1 MAANKLAGKVA
12 VVTGGA
18 SGIGLAAA
26 RAFVAHGARAVVIAD
41 VRADEGRAAALSV
54 GPDVCSFFR
63 CDVADED
70 QVRSLV
76 DHTAATHGGLDVFFI
91 NAGVVS
97 DSEQTVL
104 NLDLDKYEAVM
115 RVNAR
120 GTAVCLK
127 HAARKMVELGCVGG
141 AIVCNAS
148 VMGDRGA
155 EVHTDYGTSKHAVVG
170 LARSAAVQ
178 LGRHGIRVNCVSPA
192 AVPTALAGR
201 MGLGTAEEVEAA
213 MGPYTSLK
221 GAVLTPKHVAEAVAF
236 LASGEAGFVTGHN
249 LVVDGG
255 LTGLPSGE

>member
-1 MAANKLAGKVA
+1 SLRQNELHGIIPGEISQCSA
-12 VVTGGA
+12 GGA

-41 VRADEGRAAALSV
+41 VRADESRAAALSV
-54 GPDVCSFFR
+54 SPDVCSFFR

-76 DHTAATHGGLDVFFI
+76 DHTAATHGGLD
-91 NAGVVS
+91 
-97 DSEQTVL
+97 
-104 NLDLDKYEAVM
+104 
-115 RVNAR
+115 
-120 GTAVCLK
+120 
-127 HAARKMVELGCVGG
+127 KMVELGCVGG

-155 EVHTDYGTSKHAVVG
+155 EVHTDYGASKHAVVG

-178 LGRHGIRVNCVSPA
+178 LGRHGIRVNFVSPA

-221 GAVLTPKHVAEAVAF
+221 GAVLTPEHVAEAVAF

>member
-1 MAANKLAGKVA
+1 MATKKLAGKVA
-12 VVTGGA
+12 IVTGGA

-54 GPDVCSFFR
+54 GPDVCSFFH

-76 DHTAATHGGLDVFFI
+76 DQTVSAHGGLDVFFI
-91 NAGVVS
+91 NAGIVS

-104 NLDLDKYEAVM
+104 DLDLDKYEAVM

-127 HAARKMVELGCVGG
+127 HAARKMVELGVVGG

-148 VMGDRGA
+148 VMGD
-155 EVHTDYGTSKHAVVG
+155 
-170 LARSAAVQ
+170 L
-178 LGRHGIRVNCVSPA
+178 
-192 AVPTALAGR
+192 PTALAGR

-221 GAVLTPKHVAEAVAF
+221 GAELTPEHVAEAVAF